1 MPVAMPLTLPVAQRP
16 AHAAPPV
23 VAVMVVHEPG
33 EWFAETLASLAAQD
47 YPDLRL
53 VALLTSTTPAT
64 VSDAIQV
71 AVPAALVRIV
81 EGNPGFG
88 PVANQVM
95 AVVDG
100 NDGFLLFLH
109 DDVALQP
116 DVVSQLVAEAFR
128 SNAAMVGPKLVEWD
142 TPSVLQH
149 VGLDAD
155 RTGRLVDVVDPGER
169 DQQQHDAVRDTFAL
183 PSACMLV
190 RNDIFREVGGFA
202 AQIPFLGE
210 ERDVCWRLHMLGAR
224 VMVNPA
230 AVVRHRGAFAT
241 RAMLIG
247 ADARA
252 ERNRVRTVVAC
263 APLSQLPLV
272 IVRLLV
278 QSIVDTV
285 LGLLNGE
292 QQRGLA
298 SLRAVFALAI
308 DAPMIVARRRALRPL
323 RRVPGSEVSSLQ
335 LRASARLAVYARHRR
350 ALREQNTSE
359 VPAIVGSVAPP
370 SRVVTLVGLAAVLM
384 VFIGSRGLIVNG
396 VGNIGQFVPLAG
408 EQSGVV
414 DLVRAYFVG
423 WAPGWFGGP
432 SAAPTYLGVMSA
444 VGVLWFG
451 SWAGLLTLLVVGAL
465 VVGPV
470 GAWRLSGVFGTA
482 RVRMFGA
489 VVYAAFPVGILAA
502 RDGRRDAIILWA
514 LAPWI
519 LDFARRIAGLARDE
533 ANTLRETSVRPTGG
547 RRSQLVASL
556 LLVVAVAFTFSPV
569 VLPMVVALMAVL
581 LIAAPLTPTPW
592 RASAWLVASLGVAVV
607 ASVVLHA
614 PWSLRFVAGDWWSA
628 FVGARSPATMASL
641 VDVLSLGVDNVVWR
655 ALLVAGYVP
664 VVLMLFV
671 KRGSQ
676 SSWITRA
683 FLLVVVSLALRMAT
697 EHDLVALALPEPL
710 VLASLT
716 ALGVSL
722 SATAAFA
729 MFVEGRTRTF
739 TWQQLLA
746 TVSVTAMVAAAVPS
760 AVVVADGRWMQPNAT
775 LSQLVTQLPDD
786 TDGDYATLYIGD
798 TRLLPVA
805 AVAARD
811 GRTAFGV
818 VRDGGATGIDLLPS
832 TPTQMSDALVRAVDV
847 LLTGESLRAGRLMAP
862 MAVRFIVVPLRDDTL
877 HARREPAVG
886 SVGGVV
892 VARLSD
898 QLDLRR
904 VYSATDLVI
913 FENMAA
919 LPTASV
925 LDERA
930 AVASKQALE
939 ANLLAESPRERGNF
953 ATSFAPD
960 QRMQGESLPGTV
972 HLAVPFTSRWTMTV
986 DGARVAPRV
995 AFGAT
1000 TAFDAPVAGVGEIR
1014 LRASVAI
1021 RALIVLQLV
1030 LWCVVLAVAFNPS
1043 RFRGRV
1049 RAAREV
1055 VEVSLRSDDERKVV
1069 V

>member
-1 MPVAMPLTLPVAQRP
+1 
-16 AHAAPPV
+16 
-23 VAVMVVHEPG
+23 
-33 EWFAETLASLAAQD
+33 
-47 YPDLRL
+47 
-53 VALLTSTTPAT
+53 
-64 VSDAIQV
+64 
-71 AVPAALVRIV
+71 
-81 EGNPGFG
+81 
-88 PVANQVM
+88 
-95 AVVDG
+95 
-100 NDGFLLFLH
+100 
-109 DDVALQP
+109 
-116 DVVSQLVAEAFR
+116 
-128 SNAAMVGPKLVEWD
+128 
-142 TPSVLQH
+142 
-149 VGLDAD
+149 
-155 RTGRLVDVVDPGER
+155 
-169 DQQQHDAVRDTFAL
+169 
-183 PSACMLV
+183 
-190 RNDIFREVGGFA
+190 
-202 AQIPFLGE
+202 
-210 ERDVCWRLHMLGAR
+210 
-224 VMVNPA
+224 
-230 AVVRHRGAFAT
+230 
-241 RAMLIG
+241 
-247 ADARA
+247 
-252 ERNRVRTVVAC
+252 
-263 APLSQLPLV
+263 
-272 IVRLLV
+272 
-278 QSIVDTV
+278 
-285 LGLLNGE
+285 
-292 QQRGLA
+292 
-298 SLRAVFALAI
+298 
-308 DAPMIVARRRALRPL
+308 
-323 RRVPGSEVSSLQ
+323 
-335 LRASARLAVYARHRR
+335 
-350 ALREQNTSE
+350 
-359 VPAIVGSVAPP
+359 
-370 SRVVTLVGLAAVLM
+370 
-384 VFIGSRGLIVNG
+384 
-396 VGNIGQFVPLAG
+396 
-408 EQSGVV
+408 
-414 DLVRAYFVG
+414 
-423 WAPGWFGGP
+423 
-432 SAAPTYLGVMSA
+432 
-444 VGVLWFG
+444 
-451 SWAGLLTLLVVGAL
+451 
-465 VVGPV
+465 
-470 GAWRLSGVFGTA
+470 
-482 RVRMFGA
+482 
-489 VVYAAFPVGILAA
+489 
-502 RDGRRDAIILWA
+502 
-514 LAPWI
+514 
-519 LDFARRIAGLARDE
+519 
-533 ANTLRETSVRPTGG
+533 
-547 RRSQLVASL
+547 
-556 LLVVAVAFTFSPV
+556 
-569 VLPMVVALMAVL
+569 L

-628 FVGARSPATMASL
+628 FVGVGSPATMASL

-671 KRGSQ
+671 RRGSQ

-716 ALGVSL
+716 ALGVSM

-729 MFVEGRTRTF
+729 VFIEGRSRTF

-786 TDGDYATLYIGD
+786 ADGDYATLYIGD

-805 AVAARD
+805 AVAASD

-818 VRDGGATGIDLLPS
+818 VRDGGATGVDLVPS

-862 MAVRFIVVPLRDDTL
+862 LAVRFIVVPLRDDTL
-877 HARREPAVG
+877 HARREPTAG
-886 SVGGVV
+886 SVGGAV

-919 LPTASV
+919 LPTVSV

-939 ANLLAESPRERGNF
+939 ANLLAEQLRERGNF
-953 ATSFAPD
+953 ATSFSPD

-1000 TAFDAPVAGVGEIR
+1000 TAFDAPVAGISEIR

-1021 RALIVLQLV
+1021 RALIVLQLA

>member
-1 MPVAMPLTLPVAQRP
+1 
-16 AHAAPPV
+16 
-23 VAVMVVHEPG
+23 
-33 EWFAETLASLAAQD
+33 
-47 YPDLRL
+47 
-53 VALLTSTTPAT
+53 
-64 VSDAIQV
+64 
-71 AVPAALVRIV
+71 
-81 EGNPGFG
+81 
-88 PVANQVM
+88 
-95 AVVDG
+95 
-100 NDGFLLFLH
+100 
-109 DDVALQP
+109 
-116 DVVSQLVAEAFR
+116 
-128 SNAAMVGPKLVEWD
+128 
-142 TPSVLQH
+142 
-149 VGLDAD
+149 
-155 RTGRLVDVVDPGER
+155 
-169 DQQQHDAVRDTFAL
+169 
-183 PSACMLV
+183 
-190 RNDIFREVGGFA
+190 
-202 AQIPFLGE
+202 
-210 ERDVCWRLHMLGAR
+210 
-224 VMVNPA
+224 
-230 AVVRHRGAFAT
+230 
-241 RAMLIG
+241 
-247 ADARA
+247 
-252 ERNRVRTVVAC
+252 
-263 APLSQLPLV
+263 
-272 IVRLLV
+272 
-278 QSIVDTV
+278 
-285 LGLLNGE
+285 
-292 QQRGLA
+292 
-298 SLRAVFALAI
+298 
-308 DAPMIVARRRALRPL
+308 
-323 RRVPGSEVSSLQ
+323 
-335 LRASARLAVYARHRR
+335 
-350 ALREQNTSE
+350 
-359 VPAIVGSVAPP
+359 
-370 SRVVTLVGLAAVLM
+370 
-384 VFIGSRGLIVNG
+384 
-396 VGNIGQFVPLAG
+396 
-408 EQSGVV
+408 
-414 DLVRAYFVG
+414 
-423 WAPGWFGGP
+423 
-432 SAAPTYLGVMSA
+432 
-444 VGVLWFG
+444 
-451 SWAGLLTLLVVGAL
+451 
-465 VVGPV
+465 
-470 GAWRLSGVFGTA
+470 
-482 RVRMFGA
+482 
-489 VVYAAFPVGILAA
+489 
-502 RDGRRDAIILWA
+502 
-514 LAPWI
+514 

-533 ANTLRETSVRPTGG
+533 VNTLRETSVRPTGG

-556 LLVVAVAFTFSPV
+556 LLVVAVAFAFSPV

-628 FVGARSPATMASL
+628 FVGVGSPATMASL

-671 KRGSQ
+671 RRGSQ

-716 ALGVSL
+716 ALGVSM

-729 MFVEGRTRTF
+729 VFIEGRSRTF

-786 TDGDYATLYIGD
+786 ADGDYATLYIGD

-805 AVAARD
+805 AVAASD

-818 VRDGGATGIDLLPS
+818 VRDGGATGVDLVPS

-862 MAVRFIVVPLRDDTL
+862 LAVRFIVVPLRDDTL
-877 HARREPAVG
+877 HARREPTAG
-886 SVGGVV
+886 SVGGAV

-919 LPTASV
+919 LPTVSV

-939 ANLLAESPRERGNF
+939 ANLLAEQLRERGNF
-953 ATSFAPD
+953 ATSFSPD

-1000 TAFDAPVAGVGEIR
+1000 TAFDAPVAGISEIR

-1021 RALIVLQLV
+1021 RALIVLQLA

>member
-1 MPVAMPLTLPVAQRP
+1 
-16 AHAAPPV
+16 
-23 VAVMVVHEPG
+23 
-33 EWFAETLASLAAQD
+33 
-47 YPDLRL
+47 
-53 VALLTSTTPAT
+53 
-64 VSDAIQV
+64 
-71 AVPAALVRIV
+71 
-81 EGNPGFG
+81 
-88 PVANQVM
+88 
-95 AVVDG
+95 
-100 NDGFLLFLH
+100 
-109 DDVALQP
+109 
-116 DVVSQLVAEAFR
+116 
-128 SNAAMVGPKLVEWD
+128 
-142 TPSVLQH
+142 
-149 VGLDAD
+149 
-155 RTGRLVDVVDPGER
+155 
-169 DQQQHDAVRDTFAL
+169 
-183 PSACMLV
+183 
-190 RNDIFREVGGFA
+190 
-202 AQIPFLGE
+202 
-210 ERDVCWRLHMLGAR
+210 
-224 VMVNPA
+224 
-230 AVVRHRGAFAT
+230 
-241 RAMLIG
+241 
-247 ADARA
+247 
-252 ERNRVRTVVAC
+252 
-263 APLSQLPLV
+263 
-272 IVRLLV
+272 
-278 QSIVDTV
+278 
-285 LGLLNGE
+285 
-292 QQRGLA
+292 
-298 SLRAVFALAI
+298 
-308 DAPMIVARRRALRPL
+308 
-323 RRVPGSEVSSLQ
+323 
-335 LRASARLAVYARHRR
+335 
-350 ALREQNTSE
+350 
-359 VPAIVGSVAPP
+359 
-370 SRVVTLVGLAAVLM
+370 
-384 VFIGSRGLIVNG
+384 
-396 VGNIGQFVPLAG
+396 
-408 EQSGVV
+408 
-414 DLVRAYFVG
+414 
-423 WAPGWFGGP
+423 
-432 SAAPTYLGVMSA
+432 
-444 VGVLWFG
+444 
-451 SWAGLLTLLVVGAL
+451 
-465 VVGPV
+465 
-470 GAWRLSGVFGTA
+470 
-482 RVRMFGA
+482 MFGA
-489 VVYAAFPVGILAA
+489 ITYAAFPVGILAA

-533 ANTLRETSVRPTGG
+533 VNTLRETSVRPTGG

-556 LLVVAVAFTFSPV
+556 LLVVAVAFAFSPV

-628 FVGARSPATMASL
+628 FVGVGSPATMASL

-671 KRGSQ
+671 RRGSQ

-716 ALGVSL
+716 ALGVSM

-729 MFVEGRTRTF
+729 VFIEGRSRTF

-805 AVAARD
+805 AVAASD

-818 VRDGGATGIDLLPS
+818 VRDGGATGVDLVPS

-862 MAVRFIVVPLRDDTL
+862 LAVRFIVVPLRDDTL
-877 HARREPAVG
+877 HARREPTVG
-886 SVGGVV
+886 SVGGTV

-919 LPTASV
+919 LPTVSV

-939 ANLLAESPRERGNF
+939 ANLLAEQLRERGNF
-953 ATSFAPD
+953 ATSFSPD

-1000 TAFDAPVAGVGEIR
+1000 TAFDAPVAGISEIR

-1021 RALIVLQLV
+1021 RALIVLQLA

>member
-1 MPVAMPLTLPVAQRP
+1 
-16 AHAAPPV
+16 
-23 VAVMVVHEPG
+23 
-33 EWFAETLASLAAQD
+33 
-47 YPDLRL
+47 
-53 VALLTSTTPAT
+53 
-64 VSDAIQV
+64 
-71 AVPAALVRIV
+71 
-81 EGNPGFG
+81 
-88 PVANQVM
+88 
-95 AVVDG
+95 
-100 NDGFLLFLH
+100 
-109 DDVALQP
+109 
-116 DVVSQLVAEAFR
+116 
-128 SNAAMVGPKLVEWD
+128 
-142 TPSVLQH
+142 
-149 VGLDAD
+149 
-155 RTGRLVDVVDPGER
+155 
-169 DQQQHDAVRDTFAL
+169 
-183 PSACMLV
+183 
-190 RNDIFREVGGFA
+190 
-202 AQIPFLGE
+202 
-210 ERDVCWRLHMLGAR
+210 
-224 VMVNPA
+224 
-230 AVVRHRGAFAT
+230 
-241 RAMLIG
+241 
-247 ADARA
+247 
-252 ERNRVRTVVAC
+252 
-263 APLSQLPLV
+263 
-272 IVRLLV
+272 
-278 QSIVDTV
+278 
-285 LGLLNGE
+285 
-292 QQRGLA
+292 
-298 SLRAVFALAI
+298 
-308 DAPMIVARRRALRPL
+308 
-323 RRVPGSEVSSLQ
+323 
-335 LRASARLAVYARHRR
+335 
-350 ALREQNTSE
+350 
-359 VPAIVGSVAPP
+359 
-370 SRVVTLVGLAAVLM
+370 
-384 VFIGSRGLIVNG
+384 
-396 VGNIGQFVPLAG
+396 
-408 EQSGVV
+408 
-414 DLVRAYFVG
+414 
-423 WAPGWFGGP
+423 
-432 SAAPTYLGVMSA
+432 
-444 VGVLWFG
+444 
-451 SWAGLLTLLVVGAL
+451 
-465 VVGPV
+465 
-470 GAWRLSGVFGTA
+470 
-482 RVRMFGA
+482 MFGA
-489 VVYAAFPVGILAA
+489 ITYAAFPVGILAA

-533 ANTLRETSVRPTGG
+533 VNTLRETSVRPTGG

-556 LLVVAVAFTFSPV
+556 LLVVAVAFAFSPV

-628 FVGARSPATMASL
+628 FVGVGSPATMASL

-671 KRGSQ
+671 RRGSQ

-716 ALGVSL
+716 ALGVSM

-729 MFVEGRTRTF
+729 VFIEGRSRTF

-786 TDGDYATLYIGD
+786 ADGDYATLYIGD

-805 AVAARD
+805 AVAASD

-818 VRDGGATGIDLLPS
+818 VRDGGATGVDLVPS

-862 MAVRFIVVPLRDDTL
+862 LAVRFIVVPLRDDTL
-877 HARREPAVG
+877 HARREPTVG
-886 SVGGVV
+886 SVGGTV

-919 LPTASV
+919 LPTVSV

-939 ANLLAESPRERGNF
+939 ANLLAEQLRERGNF
-953 ATSFAPD
+953 ATSFSPD

-1000 TAFDAPVAGVGEIR
+1000 TAFDAPVAGISEIR

-1021 RALIVLQLV
+1021 RALIVLQLA